1 MIATPQTLPE
11 DPGRALHKN
20 IKRITQ
26 LDDFQIL
33 KPNELP
39 ADEQG
44 VYFIVSS
51 DSALKLYGY
60 MGRQNSCRSG
70 GCEQGS
76 SANNYDYF
84 DYFILFSPEGV
95 VLKVNVYNYQS
106 SHGYQI
112 TSRSWLKQF
121 ESYKGERTLETGRD
135 VDTISGATVS
145 SNALT
150 KAVSIKTIRLK
161 NFLFTEAKP

>member
-1 MIATPQTLPE
+1 MIANQQTLPDE
-11 DPGRALHKN
+11 PGRALHRD
-20 IKRITQ
+20 ITRITE
-26 LDDFQIL
+26 LDNYQIIKSPAL
-33 KPNELP
+33 PN
-39 ADEQG
+39 DENG
-44 VYFIVSS
+44 VYFKVTS
-51 DSALKLYGY
+51 DFTLRLYGY

-70 GCEQGS
+70 GCEQAS

-161 NFLFTEAKP
+161 NFLFTEATP